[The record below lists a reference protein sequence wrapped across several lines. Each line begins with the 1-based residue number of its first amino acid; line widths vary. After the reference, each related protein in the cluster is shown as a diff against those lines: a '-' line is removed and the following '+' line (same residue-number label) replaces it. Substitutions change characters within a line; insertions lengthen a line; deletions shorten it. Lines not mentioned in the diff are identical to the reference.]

1 MTHEEVRALLALS
14 AAGSLDA
21 AGERAVREHAR
32 DCAECAA
39 ALRTFSEL
47 AGVLSARPSPGL
59 PPGLLLL
66 TQARVTAELAI
77 AAERRHSVWIAA
89 AAALFAW
96 IVNLATYALIR
107 WWRPE
112 LPGVLLWLALSTVTA
127 CVAAPAAA
135 LLAQKRRM
143 ERRMS

>member
-1 MTHEEVRALLALS
+1 MTHEEVRALLAMS

-21 AGERAVREHAR
+21 AGERAVRDHAR

-47 AGVLSARPSPGL
+47 AAVLSTRPAPAL
-59 PPGLLLL
+59 PLGLLLV
-66 TQARVTAELAI
+66 TQARMTAELAI
-77 AAERRHSVWIAA
+77 SAERRRSVWIAV

-96 IVNLATYALIR
+96 MINMATYALIR

-112 LPGVLLWLALSTVTA
+112 LSPVLAWLALSVATA

-135 LLAQKRRM
+135 IVAQKRRM